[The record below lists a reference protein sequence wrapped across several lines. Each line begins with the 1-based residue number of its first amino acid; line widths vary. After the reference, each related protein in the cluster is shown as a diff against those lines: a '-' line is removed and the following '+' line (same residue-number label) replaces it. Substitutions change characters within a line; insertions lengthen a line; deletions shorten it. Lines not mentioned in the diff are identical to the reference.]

1 MNGIFYM
8 HVSVLE
14 KPELFEKGLALV
26 SADRREKVKK
36 LKNPIPARLSL
47 AAGLLLRFAMEKSG
61 QENRLSDIELSVYG
75 KPYLKDTDFHFSL
88 SHSGEYAVCVYGDV
102 TLGTDIQR
110 IKEKMP
116 MHTKKILSEDEMLYL
131 NSMDERDK
139 TKAFYHIW
147 ARKESLIK
155 WDGRGLRIPLH
166 TISCIMENKMVEQLQ
181 FEEKRVFFRE
191 LDIPEYAFSICS
203 EKELKINEITEIT
216 TKILTKY

>member
-61 QENRLSDIELSVYG
+61 QENRLSDIEVSVHG

-102 TLGTDIQR
+102 TL
-110 IKEKMP
+110 
-116 MHTKKILSEDEMLYL
+116 
-131 NSMDERDK
+131 
-139 TKAFYHIW
+139 
-147 ARKESLIK
+147 SLIH
-155 WDGRGLRIPLH
+155 I
-166 TISCIMENKMVEQLQ
+166 
-181 FEEKRVFFRE
+181 
-191 LDIPEYAFSICS
+191 
-203 EKELKINEITEIT
+203 
-216 TKILTKY
+216 